1 MANTESMREIG
12 QYFGIGKSTVHIT
25 LERVTEAVIDHFLKV
40 IKWPDFPT
48 QLQIAQDI
56 HLRYG
61 LPDIVGY
68 LDGTHIRLSGCPKGD
83 KDYINRKSYP
93 SIQLQVVVDQD
104 LLITN
109 CYTGWAGCAH
119 DARVLRNSTLYEKA
133 EAGGYIIPG
142 KVIVADS
149 AYPLKDWLVTPFKD
163 NGHLNHNQRRFN
175 RILSSGRQIVERA
188 IGHLKGRFRRL
199 QEITVHEPRLIVSL
213 ITCGCIMHNL
223 CILSHENL
231 DTYMNY
237 DDDNNH
243 PNNFPN
249 IFQNDVG
256 GVARRQILMNAM
268 N

>member
-25 LERVTEAVIDHFLKV
+25 LERVTEAVVDLLKV

-48 QLQIAQDI
+48 QLQIAKDI
-56 HLRYG
+56 HLPYG
-61 LPDIVGY
+61 LPDI
-68 LDGTHIRLSGCPKGD
+68 
-83 KDYINRKSYP
+83 
-93 SIQLQVVVDQD
+93 VVVDQD

-119 DARVLRNSTLYEKA
+119 DARVLRNSSLYEKA
-133 EAGGYIIPG
+133 EAGGCIIPG

-175 RILSSGRQIVERA
+175 RILSSGRQIGERA
-188 IGHLKGRFRRL
+188 IGHIKGRFRRL
-199 QEITVHEPRLIVSL
+199 QEIPVHEPRFIVSL

-223 CILSHENL
+223 CIISHDNL